1 MTTGERS
8 LPQPGHR
15 PGPSHRA
22 LVALALSA
30 AALLATSQALPST
43 NAELTMPLDL
53 DPDTAVAWPVELAVE
68 PGRMP
73 IFDVGLHA
81 VASIAG
87 AEVIPSV
94 TDVALTVLPPDLP
107 DVWPHDDGFGG
118 TGVDL
123 TQGCLVGCAGSAWI
137 IARSTGQDRSE
148 ADTLTTIVTVQGDG
162 DPSEVL
168 DASVTLEHGD
178 GPERAEAG
186 SVARDAVRVV
196 TTGSP
201 DGSEAPLRVRLRVP
215 AAALVGPLQ
224 FPLVGRL
231 SVRGDTTSTLGA
243 YTYLQVHGTT
253 ESIFTPGD
261 RWTDVDW
268 LDHCTTGRDCEVVID
283 VFSAIDT
290 SAYDGEVPGDL
301 EANWEILA
309 SLEAFDGRDL
319 PAEAV
324 TLTVDD

>member
-1 MTTGERS
+1 MTTGARS
-8 LPQPGHR
+8 LPHTGRR

-22 LVALALSA
+22 VVALIVST
-30 AALLATSQALPST
+30 AALLATSQALPSAS
-43 NAELTMPLDL
+43 AELTVPLDL
-53 DPDTAVAWPVELAVE
+53 DADTAVAWSVDLAVE

-73 IFDVGLHA
+73 IVDVGLHA

-107 DVWPHDDGFGG
+107 DVWPDDDGLGG

-123 TQGCLVGCAGSAWI
+123 TSACAEGCVGSAWI
-137 IARSTGQDRSE
+137 IARSTGEEPSE
-148 ADTLTTIVTVQGDG
+148 ADTLTAILTAQGDG
-162 DPSEVL
+162 DPSEGL

-178 GPERAEAG
+178 GADGPLTG
-186 SVARDAVRVV
+186 SVSRDSVRVV

-201 DGSEAPLRVRLRVP
+201 DGAEAPQRVRLRVP
-215 AAALVGPLQ
+215 AAVLVGPLE

-231 SVRGDTTSTLGA
+231 SVLGNTTSTFGA

-261 RWTDVDW
+261 RWTDVGW
-268 LDHCTTGRDCEVVID
+268 LDRCTSGADCEVVID

-290 SAYDGEVPGDL
+290 SSYDGEVPDDL
-301 EANWEILA
+301 EANWEIL
-309 SLEAFDGRDL
+309 STLEAFDGRDL
-319 PAEAV
+319 PADAV